1 MTRSAAILRSACAAV
16 VVMLLLVVLAPAATA
31 YEGEGTF
38 RIQLSGPSGTVR
50 CDRTVQIR
58 ATARLVRDNSPAV
71 RENMTWRIVRS
82 VSDSDSF
89 SDARTRTNRRG
100 RTSTRLIFGPTAG
113 ARTIEASLAAGD
125 STARITV
132 RCAGGLPETF
142 PDLAGAA
149 GQLPGGLAPVAGL
162 IAIAAG
168 FALLGRR
175 RVRRSAP

>member
-1 MTRSAAILRSACAAV
+1 MSRRAAIVRSLLSAV
-16 VVMLLLVVLAPAATA
+16 LLLLVLAPATTA

-50 CDRTVQIR
+50 CDRSAQIT
-58 ATARLVRDNSPAV
+58 ATARLVRTGEPAV
-71 RENMTWRIVRS
+71 QENMSWSIVRS

-89 SDARTRTNRRG
+89 SDGRTRTNRRG

-113 ARTIEASLAAGD
+113 ARTIQATMAAGD
-125 STARITV
+125 SSARITV

-142 PDLAGAA
+142 PDLAGVA
-149 GQLPGGLAPVAGL
+149 GQVPGGLAPVAGV

-175 RVRRSAP
+175 RKRRSAA

>member
-1 MTRSAAILRSACAAV
+1 MVRRAATLEACFLAIL
-16 VVMLLLVVLAPAATA
+16 LLLAIAPAASA

-50 CDRTVQIR
+50 CDRSVRIS
-58 ATARLVRDNSPAV
+58 AVARLVRDGSPAQQ
-71 RENMTWRIVRS
+71 ENMSWSIVRS

-113 ARTIEASLAAGD
+113 ARQIQASMAAGD
-125 STARITV
+125 SSARITV

-142 PDLAGAA
+142 PDIAGVA
-149 GQLPGGLAPVAGL
+149 GQVPGGLAPVAGL
-162 IAIAAG
+162 IAVAAG

-175 RVRRSAP
+175 RARRTAP